1 MKFTQGHVPISYGN
15 YIWTLG
21 FNETESSSD
30 LSASG
35 IQHLQVPLVLLHG
48 FGGGVGL
55 WVKNLSTLAEEGRPV
70 YAVDMLGFG
79 RSSRPTFG
87 RDAKDAEDQFVESLE
102 DWRKA
107 EGLEHMIL
115 LGHDLGGY
123 VSTAY
128 ALKYPHR

>member
-1 MKFTQGHVPISYGN
+1 MLP
-15 YIWTLG
+15 
-21 FNETESSSD
+21 
-30 LSASG
+30 
-35 IQHLQVPLVLLHG
+35 HG

-55 WVKNLSTLAEEGRPV
+55 WVKNLSTLAGEGRPV
-70 YAVDMLGFG
+70 YALDMLGFG
-79 RSSRPTFG
+79 RSSRPTFC

-128 ALKYPHR
+128 ALKYPNR